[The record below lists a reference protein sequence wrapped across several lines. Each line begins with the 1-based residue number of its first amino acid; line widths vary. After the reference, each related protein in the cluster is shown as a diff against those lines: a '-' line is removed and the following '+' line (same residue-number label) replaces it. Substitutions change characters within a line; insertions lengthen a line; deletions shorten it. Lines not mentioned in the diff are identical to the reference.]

1 MIYRVYRLIFSN
13 TLFFGT
19 PNINLAKEKH
29 ISKEE
34 DYKTLIM
41 FWLKVVLLVIDS
53 SLFSIL
59 MLIDIVE
66 SIWGKTEIDKFSL
79 GKNLFVIKLINDIY
93 EFYAENELSMSL

>member
-1 MIYRVYRLIFSN
+1 MGESLKILSCFLHERYKSNYTIIYRVYRLIFYN

-19 PNINLAKEKH
+19 PNIILAKEKH

-66 SIWGKTEIDKFSL
+66 SI
-79 GKNLFVIKLINDIY
+79 
-93 EFYAENELSMSL
+93 